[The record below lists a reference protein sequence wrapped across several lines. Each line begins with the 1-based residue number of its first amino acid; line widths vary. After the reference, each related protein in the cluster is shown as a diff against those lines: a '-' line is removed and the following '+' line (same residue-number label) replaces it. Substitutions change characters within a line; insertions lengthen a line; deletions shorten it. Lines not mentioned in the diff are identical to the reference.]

1 MKRKRLSL
9 LLCALVL
16 LALGACGGASYGGDS
31 GSNNNGGSSSAP
43 AQGEAARPGGMGPD
57 SDWNGFD
64 NSLDYEWD
72 APEAAPAPMPDGA
85 MSGGG
90 TLPEN
95 TKMIYTAELSL
106 ETQEFD
112 SAVQAV
118 DALVRELGG
127 WFESRSLNQGGSYRS
142 LECTIRIPAEQFST
156 LLDRAGQTAHVTNRY
171 EYSDDVSEAYYD
183 TEARLTTQRT
193 KLERLQTLLA
203 QAATMADII
212 DLENAI
218 SATELEIEYLTG
230 SLRHYDSLIGY
241 STVNLYLR
249 EVYRLS
255 NEEEPATTFGQRFS
269 AALSAGLQ
277 NGIDG
282 GEDFLIFL
290 ARNWVGLVFLAV
302 VIAVGVVVILRMRK
316 RKKKLPAPE
325 SAKPEE

>member
-1 MKRKRLSL
+1 MKRKGLSL
-9 LLCALVL
+9 LLCALLL
-16 LALGACGGASYGGDS
+16 LALGACGSASYGGDNGS
-31 GSNNNGGSSSAP
+31 GGGTSSAP
-43 AQGEAARPGGMGPD
+43 VQGEAARPGGMSPG

-64 NSLDYEWD
+64 YEWGEPEE
-72 APEAAPAPMPDGA
+72 APMPMPDGS
-85 MSGGG
+85 MPSGG
-90 TLPEN
+90 TLPGN
-95 TKMIYTAELSL
+95 TKIIYTAELSL

-118 DALVRELGG
+118 NALVGELGG
-127 WFESRSLNQGGSYRS
+127 WFESRDLNQGGSYRS
-142 LECTIRIPAEQFST
+142 MECTIRIPAEHFND

-171 EYSDDVSEAYYD
+171 EYSNDVSEAYYD

-241 STVNLYLR
+241 STVNLHLR

-255 NEEEPATTFGQRFS
+255 SEEEPATTFGQRFS

-277 NGIDG
+277 SGIDS

-302 VIAVGVVVILRMRK
+302 VIVIAVVVVLRVRK
-316 RKKKLPAPE
+316 RKKASESEKPPE
-325 SAKPEE
+325 PEK